1 MDPLTRLVVMFMCV
15 LTTSVGIANAS
26 KAPRGG
32 VGVTTVTLRSTVR
45 LAPDAGLTLGAIAA
59 IEGDQASA
67 LADLPVGAYAVEPGK
82 WTRIEAEAVR
92 AAITD
97 SPAYA
102 GSIVVVGPG
111 VSLTRLTTQPTAKP
125 ASASPAEGDPGVI
138 TVRDQLESWL
148 RSRFRVAPDDIR
160 ISFDDRDREMLRT
173 PTDGRVVS
181 VAEIG
186 FSGRIALRIEVF
198 EGDHIVLSE
207 SARIGVEIRTE
218 AMVVTRPVRRGSPLR
233 ETDIRRETV
242 WTDPTDPPAPPP
254 TSLGQSLV
262 RSLQPGEIVR
272 AHHLEI
278 PVLIERGQ
286 DVSVR
291 TVHGSVVV
299 STTARARGDAR
310 MGELIELESKDGSRR
325 RFTARVAGPGRAVM
339 AGGEPA
345 EQQPA
350 DAPSVGADP
359 SGEPPA
365 PSATITVSEPGTATP
380 ADFPAMTPIKQR
392 GPDMQPVRKTR

>member
-1 MDPLTRLVVMFMCV
+1 M
-15 LTTSVGIANAS
+15 
-26 KAPRGG
+26 
-32 VGVTTVTLRSTVR
+32 
-45 LAPDAGLTLGAIAA
+45 
-59 IEGDQASA
+59 
-67 LADLPVGAYAVEPGK
+67 
-82 WTRIEAEAVR
+82 
-92 AAITD
+92 
-97 SPAYA
+97 
-102 GSIVVVGPG
+102 
-111 VSLTRLTTQPTAKP
+111 
-125 ASASPAEGDPGVI
+125 
-138 TVRDQLESWL
+138 
-148 RSRFRVAPDDIR
+148 
-160 ISFDDRDREMLRT
+160 
-173 PTDGRVVS
+173 
-181 VAEIG
+181 
-186 FSGRIALRIEVF
+186 
-198 EGDHIVLSE
+198 
-207 SARIGVEIRTE
+207 
-218 AMVVTRPVRRGSPLR
+218 
-233 ETDIRRETV
+233 
-242 WTDPTDPPAPPP
+242 
-254 TSLGQSLV
+254 
-262 RSLQPGEIVR
+262 
-272 AHHLEI
+272 
-278 PVLIERGQ
+278 IERGQ